1 MTVMPHIQQMSTAG
15 VPPHQRLSFWNDS
28 CMGAYGAMVVDTE
41 PDGFQGVLTMLSA
54 GDLQVLSV
62 ESTPAICRTAP
73 GAAKNSGNE
82 APFSLQLVHS
92 GRCHLH
98 HAGHRTIGMPGD
110 MFIADGNRHYEL
122 AFTDPIQGIVL
133 SPPWARFSAYA
144 GKLEALAGRPLN
156 LLSGHAAVLSG
167 FIRSAWDQLLQ
178 REDEA
183 WPESATEVIWDLLES
198 ALQGDAARG
207 TVTGRADRLRRDA
220 KALIDDRL
228 ADPGFTS
235 AGLPVALGVSARYL
249 QMVFAEVGT
258 TPSRF
263 LIARRLDTAA
273 ARLRRL
279 DRPCSVTDVALECG
293 FNDLS
298 YFSRAFRR
306 RFGLSASAYR
316 LSFGAK
322 QADWR

>member
-1 MTVMPHIQQMSTAG
+1 MTRIQQMSTAG
-15 VPPHQRLSFWNDS
+15 VPPHERLQFWNDI

-41 PDGFQGVLTMLSA
+41 PGTFHGVLTTFSA
-54 GDLQVLSV
+54 GDLQLLSV
-62 ESTPAICRTAP
+62 KSTSAVCRTSS
-73 GAAKNSGNE
+73 GASKNKSDE
-82 APFSLQLVHS
+82 TAFSLQLVDS
-92 GRCHLH
+92 GQCRIH
-98 HAGHRTIGMPGD
+98 HAGHRTIGMPGH
-110 MFIADGNRHYEL
+110 MFIADSNKPYEL
-122 AFTDPIQGIVL
+122 AFSEPVQGIVL
-133 SPPWARFSAYA
+133 SPPWSRFSAYA
-144 GKLEALAGRPLN
+144 EKLEELAGRPLN
-156 LLSGHAAVLSG
+156 VRSGSGAVLSG
-167 FIRSAWDQLLQ
+167 FIRSAWDQLLNW
-178 REDEA
+178 DDDV

-198 ALQGDAARG
+198 ALQGDSGRAA
-207 TVTGRADRLRRDA
+207 VTGRADKLRRDA
-220 KALIDDRL
+220 KILIDDRL
-228 ADPGFTS
+228 ADSGLTS

-279 DRPCSVTDVALECG
+279 DRPCSVTEVALECG

-306 RFGLSASAYR
+306 RFGVSASAYR

-322 QADWR
+322 SADWR